1 MRACL
6 PVSPEP
12 LVSLTAREKMAG
24 LREMDGVNGGLGNG
38 SEGPG
43 HDAGLV
49 QEEKEEGEGSG

>member
-1 MRACL
+1 
-6 PVSPEP
+6 
-12 LVSLTAREKMAG
+12 MAG